1 MPQLET
7 VAGYP
12 MLTLNWTREASE
24 GDLHHFLAYRFTERS
39 LTTSI
44 APVFQRLVAHLL
56 LDELPDS
63 ALPEILDYL
72 GTAWAFHQPISAEKK
87 TEQPHMRKGKVTRR
101 YERPTYF
108 IDEE

>member
-24 GDLHHFLAYRFTERS
+24 GDFYHFLAYRFTDQS
-39 LTTSI
+39 VTTAA
-44 APVFQRLVAHLL
+44 APVCQRFLAHLM
-56 LDELPDS
+56 LDELPDA

-72 GTAWAFHQPISAEKK
+72 ATAWTFHQPVGAEK
-87 TEQPHMRKGKVTRR
+87 TTQQPGVRKGKVTRR